1 LGVQETKEILA
12 WMEYLVPKD
21 HQDQEDDEVQLVP
34 PVCLVCQDGL
44 ELLEAEDL
52 RVIEAWLDLPV
63 TMVVMD
69 PMDLLVTLDEVE
81 NLVQQVQKD
90 FLEELVAMDLEANED
105 QQERL
110 ELQDRVVDKEKS
122 EQLAKKVLSELL
134 EKLEQKE
141 QKVIEAWMVYLVRW
155 EDQELLENQGPE
167 EEKVNVVPLDPW
179 VTQEEL
185 DFQEAKDHEVQWD
198 AVECQADVEFKES
211 QVQWEQKDQVV
222 LVELLVNWE
231 NLVQQ
236 VEMVKQ
242 ENLVEMEHQEKMEHP
257 ERWEHLDEKDILDLL
272 EFQDIQDHPALLENA
287 VMLAD
292 QAFQAKTEHLDQLEL
307 KDQ

>member
-1 LGVQETKEILA
+1 
-12 WMEYLVPKD
+12 
-21 HQDQEDDEVQLVP
+21 
-34 PVCLVCQDGL
+34 
-44 ELLEAEDL
+44 
-52 RVIEAWLDLPV
+52 
-63 TMVVMD
+63 
-69 PMDLLVTLDEVE
+69 
-81 NLVQQVQKD
+81 
-90 FLEELVAMDLEANED
+90 
-105 QQERL
+105 
-110 ELQDRVVDKEKS
+110 
-122 EQLAKKVLSELL
+122 
-134 EKLEQKE
+134 
-141 QKVIEAWMVYLVRW
+141 MVYLVRW

-198 AVECQADVEFKES
+198 AVECQ
-211 QVQWEQKDQVV
+211 V

-236 VEMVKQ
+236 VEMVNQ
-242 ENLVEMEHQEKMEHP
+242 ESLVEMEHQENLEHL
-257 ERWEHLDEKDILDLL
+257 ERWEHRDEKDILDLL

-287 VMLAD
+287 VMLVD